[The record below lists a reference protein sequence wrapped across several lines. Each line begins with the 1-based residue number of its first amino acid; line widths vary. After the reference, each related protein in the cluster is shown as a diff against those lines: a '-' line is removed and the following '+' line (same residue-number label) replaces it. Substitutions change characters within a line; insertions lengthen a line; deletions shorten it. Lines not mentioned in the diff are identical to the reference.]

1 MDRISLG
8 EISIISEP
16 FYFFQKHWIKTRYAV
31 PQDEI
36 LHLVRSGL
44 IYMNTSEKYIS
55 QKRKMQAFLHL
66 GPGID
71 AFKGKMAD

>member
-1 MDRISLG
+1 M
-8 EISIISEP
+8 
-16 FYFFQKHWIKTRYAV
+16 

-55 QKRKMQAFLHL
+55 QKRKMQAFLLL